1 MNQSNVSRIPQSK
14 KSKVEIKIMIN
25 IFKNII
31 SISFFQIAENSSRN
45 FKITWLQNNLTVIQ
59 VVAQILETFNWN
71 INSF

>member
-45 FKITWLQNNLTVIQ
+45 FKIT
-59 VVAQILETFNWN
+59 
-71 INSF
+71 